1 MALTREFKN
10 TVVDRV
16 KRDPKFAKALLDEAV
31 SLFINNEA
39 EAARLLLRD
48 LVNATVGFEKLAKLT
63 DKNSK
68 TLHKMLSA
76 NGNPNMDNLATIFSE
91 VKKDLNIGI
100 KMNTK
105 ASTKTRTHMHA

>member
-1 MALTREFKN
+1 MALTREFKD

-76 NGNPNMDNLATIFSE
+76 SGNPNMDNLATIFSE
-91 VKKDLNIGI
+91 VKKDLVGTKI
-100 KMNTK
+100 KAK
-105 ASTKTRTHMHA
+105 APSKSRTYAHA